1 MKKAI
6 QIAYNG
12 SFEKKCRYA
21 AQAGFRAV
29 SVNFNDMDDRSPEAW
44 AAAPENILRILEQ
57 NGLSCVQTHLPYYDL
72 RISAEITDDALENA
86 IDHSI
91 QVAGAIGAPWNVYHP
106 RSAVN
111 AGYSAAKTLEENV
124 RRIFG
129 YLETAEK
136 YGTGIALENLPIFK
150 DIIPIM
156 PFYPNNSGDLCELV
170 DNLTC
175 DRVGI
180 CWDTGHANLMDI
192 DQAKA
197 IRQMGER
204 LKVTHIHNNFKF
216 YDLHLTPDN
225 GNIDWKS
232 VMTALAEVGYDGPLT
247 LETHCQYEDELLM
260 QAFARH
266 NFACLEFLER
276 LQEKQ

>member
-6 QIAYNG
+6 QIPYNA
-12 SFEKKCRYA
+12 SFERKCRYA

-29 SVNFNDMDDRSPEAW
+29 AVNFNDMDDRSPETW
-44 AAAPENILRILEQ
+44 AAAPENIRRILEQ

-72 RISAEITDDALENA
+72 RISAEITDDELENA
-86 IDHSI
+86 IHRSI

-111 AGYSAAKTLEENV
+111 AGFSAAKTLEENV
-124 RRIFG
+124 RRISG
-129 YLETAEK
+129 YLETAET

-156 PFYPNNSGDLCELV
+156 PFYPNNAGDLCELV
-170 DNLTC
+170 DSLRSE
-175 DRVGI
+175 RVGI

-192 DQAKA
+192 DQSKA

-204 LKVTHIHNNFKF
+204 LKVTHIHNNFRF

-247 LETHCQYEDELLM
+247 LETHCLYEDELLM

-266 NFACLEFLER
+266 NFACLEFLEC
-276 LQEKQ
+276 LQKDK